1 MKTLPQIVS
10 TTLMVFLT
18 LSVIG
23 LMIEFWFILWVFLSH
38 HLNWEGFIR
47 KFNDGIDFTKI
58 WQTDAVAF
66 NVLML
71 FEVLV
76 NVLKINL
83 FLAALKIL
91 KKIDLQNPFGQNLI
105 PLFRRISLLAF
116 IIGFTA
122 ILVKGYIELRVSNDL
137 ILSTQIAESSYLW
150 FAAIVYIAA
159 LVYERGITI
168 QSENDLTI

>member
-10 TTLMVFLT
+10 TTLKVFLT

-71 FEVLV
+71 FEV
-76 NVLKINL
+76 K
-83 FLAALKIL
+83 F
-91 KKIDLQNPFGQNLI
+91 
-105 PLFRRISLLAF
+105 S
-116 IIGFTA
+116 
-122 ILVKGYIELRVSNDL
+122 
-137 ILSTQIAESSYLW
+137 
-150 FAAIVYIAA
+150 
-159 LVYERGITI
+159 
-168 QSENDLTI
+168 